1 MRAVSEADVPD
12 LPPENA
18 SAEEKARILKERR
31 RIKERIREQQRD
43 RSSRSRPSA
52 AEESARRAKQR
63 EEEMTQRMLAEARR
77 LQLPRVCLE
86 WMTTRLIGS
95 PG

>member
-1 MRAVSEADVPD
+1 MVNEQPSPSSASLSWPLAPGSKLARKHPVQVVSEADVPD

-43 RSSRSRPSA
+43 RSSRCRPSA

-63 EEEMTQRMLAEARR
+63 EGRR
-77 LQLPRVCLE
+77 
-86 WMTTRLIGS
+86 
-95 PG
+95 